1 MRPERMHTLRRRIV
15 IALANLTRP
24 AASREALETVA
35 LLMGAVAFVIGFPV
49 SLLIF
54 WGHQLAI
61 TGPWS
66 IGWYAA
72 IGGAIVAG
80 LGFIIGRIAV
90 RPRDAEDG
98 DPRDGFLA
106 SSDRLRWYDLIAISL
121 AYAAIALLGWLGIA
135 QLLELSFVDAPVFAL
150 PGAVLVGV
158 AFALTAYVAFLGGAA
173 LTPMTLSLDLAIFL
187 VMGAFAAMLNASDPH
202 WWQDNLSALGMTS
215 NESAP
220 AFNITL
226 IISGIM
232 VTTIGRY
239 ATDGLPVDEPG
250 RRRNRRIVRTAL
262 VLIGIL
268 LACVALFPVD
278 RFFLVHN
285 SVATGMAV
293 VYAGL
298 IFALPKLL
306 PTLPKTFYALGY
318 IYVAIVVLLGVFFAT
333 GYYNLT
339 AVELIAGIL
348 IFSWIIVFLR
358 VASAASTRPDAVEN
372 DADASLNAA

>member
-1 MRPERMHTLRRRIV
+1 M

-24 AASREALETVA
+24 AKSREALETVA
-35 LLMGAVAFVIGFPV
+35 LLMGAAAFVIGFPV
-49 SLLIF
+49 SLIIF

-80 LGFIIGRIAV
+80 LSFIIGRIAV

-121 AYAAIALLGWLGIA
+121 AYGSIAMLGWLGIA
-135 QLLELSFVDAPVFAL
+135 QLLELSFIDAPVFAL

-215 NESAP
+215 NESAL
-220 AFNITL
+220 AFNMTL
-226 IISGIM
+226 IVSGIL

-250 RRRNRRIVRTAL
+250 RRRNRSIVRTAL

-278 RFFLVHN
+278 QFFLVHN

-298 IFALPKLL
+298 ILALPKLL

-318 IYVAIVVLLGVFFAT
+318 IYVAIIAMLGVFFAT

-358 VASAASTRPDAVEN
+358 VASAASPRPDVVE
-372 DADASLNAA
+372 DAADASLNAA

>member
-1 MRPERMHTLRRRIV
+1 MHRFRRRV
-15 IALANLTRP
+15 LIALAELARP
-24 AASREALETVA
+24 ARSREALETVA
-35 LLMGAVAFVIGFPV
+35 LMLGALAFVVGFPV
-49 SLLIF
+49 SLLLF

-80 LGFIIGRIAV
+80 VAFILGRVAV
-90 RPRDAEDG
+90 RPRDAAEG

-106 SSDRLRWYDLIAISL
+106 SSERLRWYDLIAIAL

-135 QLLELSFVDAPVFAL
+135 QLLELSFIDAPVFAL
-150 PGAVLVGV
+150 PGAALVGV
-158 AFALTAYVAFLGGAA
+158 AFALTGYVAFLGGAS
-173 LTPMTLSLDLAIFL
+173 LTPMSLSLTLAIFL
-187 VMGAFAAMLNASDPH
+187 VMGAFTAMLNAGDPH
-202 WWQDNLSALGMTS
+202 WWRDNLSALGMSS
-215 NESAP
+215 NVSAP

-226 IISGIM
+226 LISGIM

-239 ATDGLPVDEPG
+239 ATDGLPVDQPHL
-250 RRRNRRIVRTAL
+250 RRNRRLVRTAL

-293 VYAGL
+293 VYAAL

-318 IYVAIVVLLGVFFAT
+318 IYVAVVALLAVFFVT

-358 VASAASTRPDAVEN
+358 VASAAGTQPAAEVPAE
-372 DADASLNAA
+372 DASLSTP